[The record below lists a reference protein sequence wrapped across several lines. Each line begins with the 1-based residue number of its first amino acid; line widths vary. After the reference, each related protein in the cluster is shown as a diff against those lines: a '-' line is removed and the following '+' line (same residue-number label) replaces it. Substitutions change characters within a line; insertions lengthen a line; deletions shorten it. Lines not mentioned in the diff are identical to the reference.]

1 MEKITVTS
9 KGQITI
15 PSKIRKALNIVKGTN
30 LIVVQEGNTLR
41 IIPVTK
47 LSELACI
54 DKKIFEKKQPSKEI
68 EEARKEWDVEFGE
81 RFKHE

>member
-1 MEKITVTS
+1 MEKVTVTS

-15 PSKIRKALNIVKGTN
+15 PSKMRRTLNIVKGTN

-54 DKKIFEKKQPSKEI
+54 DKKIFEKEKPSEEI
-68 EEARKEWDVEFGE
+68 EESRKEWDEDFE
-81 RFKHE
+81 RRFK